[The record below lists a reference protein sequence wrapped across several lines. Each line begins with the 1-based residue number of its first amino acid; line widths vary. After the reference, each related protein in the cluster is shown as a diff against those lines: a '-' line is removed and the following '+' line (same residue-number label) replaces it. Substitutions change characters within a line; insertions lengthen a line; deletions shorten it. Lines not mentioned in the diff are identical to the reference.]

1 VIEMATNHK
10 MKNGQTLSIG
20 GIFPGYKKSRSYRV
34 RSHHFAE
41 LNRETNQWGIE
52 YWEPNL
58 GRVHIT
64 EAGRGR
70 YEVSYYSSCYQFN
83 FSARLY
89 KRKPHLLHILDMNGH
104 YTHKDDMCIENGS
117 MFKCILEAIEEAH
130 FTFPPKRSEEELAP
144 KTLWQKIR
152 DYLRSKAID
161 RTYVEWVESK
171 EYMKWWKE
179 NDYGWVK

>member
-1 VIEMATNHK
+1 MIKMTYHE
-10 MKNGQTLSIG
+10 MKNGHMLLVG
-20 GIFPGYKKSRSYRV
+20 GIFPAYKKSRTYRV
-34 RSHHFAE
+34 RIRQE
-41 LNRETNQWGIE
+41 GIPE
-52 YWEPNL
+52 NIL

-64 EAGRGR
+64 EAGRDR
-70 YEVSYYSSCYQFN
+70 YKVNYGSSCYQFN

-130 FTFPPKRSEEELAP
+130 LTFPAKRSEEELAP

-152 DYLRSKAID
+152 DYLRSKAIH
-161 RTYVEWVESK
+161 RTYVEWEESR
-171 EYMKWWKE
+171 EFMKWWE
-179 NDYGWVK
+179 ANDYGWVK